1 MTMNVWK
8 EVVMK
13 SRLRFWVLVPFV
25 VISMFALNGC
35 AKNKATPS
43 EDISKYT
50 TDMREAV
57 SVKINDTDRREEL
70 LQLIMEM
77 EAVMQDFN
85 KDIHAFV
92 DQYRVLDKDY
102 NTPRQ
107 SFENLIVEFSSQ
119 RKQAQAEIFDL
130 HFKAVALM
138 TKEEWDQVVKY
149 EKKAIGAMIEARDP
163 QEDTGQ

>member
-1 MTMNVWK
+1 
-8 EVVMK
+8 MK
-13 SRLRFWVLVPFV
+13 SRLHFWVLVPSV
-25 VISMFALNGC
+25 LISMFALNGC

-50 TDMREAV
+50 TDMRQAV
-57 SVKINDTDRREEL
+57 SVNINEADRREQVLQVIGQMEL
-70 LQLIMEM
+70 
-77 EAVMQDFN
+77 VMQDYN

-92 DQYRVLDKDY
+92 DRYRVLDKDY

-107 SFENLIVEFSSQ
+107 SFKNLIMEFSSQ

-138 TKEEWDQVVKY
+138 SKEEWDKVVKY
-149 EKKAIGAMIEARDP
+149 EKKAIGAMIEAREP
-163 QEDTGQ
+163 QEDAGQ

>member
-1 MTMNVWK
+1 
-8 EVVMK
+8 MK
-13 SRLRFWVLVPFV
+13 SRLHFWVLVPSV
-25 VISMFALNGC
+25 LISMFALNSC

-50 TDMREAV
+50 TDMRQAV
-57 SVKINDTDRREEL
+57 SVNINEADRREQVLQVIGQMEL
-70 LQLIMEM
+70 
-77 EAVMQDFN
+77 VMQDYN

-92 DQYRVLDKDY
+92 DRYRVLDKDY

-107 SFENLIVEFSSQ
+107 SFKNLIMEFSSQ

-138 TKEEWDQVVKY
+138 SKEEWDKVVKY
-149 EKKAIGAMIEARDP
+149 EKKAIGAMIEAREP
-163 QEDTGQ
+163 QEDAGQ

>member
-1 MTMNVWK
+1 
-8 EVVMK
+8 MK

-25 VISMFALNGC
+25 LISMFALNGC

-50 TDMREAV
+50 TDMRQAV
-57 SVKINDTDRREEL
+57 SVNINEADRREL
-70 LQLIMEM
+70 VLQLIGQMEL
-77 EAVMQDFN
+77 VMQDYN
-85 KDIHAFV
+85 KDIHTFV
-92 DQYRVLDKDY
+92 DRYRVLDKDY

-107 SFENLIVEFSSQ
+107 SFKNLIMEFSSQ

-138 TKEEWDQVVKY
+138 SKEEWDKVVKY
-149 EKKAIGAMIEARDP
+149 EKKAIGAMIEAREP
-163 QEDTGQ
+163 

>member
-1 MTMNVWK
+1 
-8 EVVMK
+8 MK
-13 SRLRFWVLVPFV
+13 QSSRFRGLVSIIL
-25 VISMFALNGC
+25 ISMFALNGC

-57 SVKINDTDRREEL
+57 SVNINEADRREQI
-70 LQLIMEM
+70 LQLIGQMEF
-77 EAVMQDFN
+77 VMQDYN
-85 KDIHAFV
+85 KDIHTFV
-92 DQYRVLDKDY
+92 DRYRVLDKDY

-107 SFENLIVEFSSQ
+107 SFKNLIMEFSTQ

-138 TKEEWDQVVKY
+138 SKEEWDKVVKY
-149 EKKAIGAMIEARDP
+149 EKKAIGAMIEAREP
-163 QEDTGQ
+163 QEGTDQ

>member
-1 MTMNVWK
+1 
-8 EVVMK
+8 MK

-25 VISMFALNGC
+25 LISMFALNGC

-57 SVKINDTDRREEL
+57 SVNINEADRREQILHLIGQMEL
-70 LQLIMEM
+70 
-77 EAVMQDFN
+77 VMQDFN
-85 KDIHAFV
+85 KDIHVFV

-107 SFENLIVEFSSQ
+107 SFKNLIVEFSSQ

-138 TKEEWDQVVKY
+138 SKEEWDKVVKY
-149 EKKAIGAMIEARDP
+149 EKKAIGAMIEAREP
-163 QEDTGQ
+163 QEGTDQ

>member
-1 MTMNVWK
+1 
-8 EVVMK
+8 MK
-13 SRLRFWVLVPFV
+13 SRLHFWVLVPFV
-25 VISMFALNGC
+25 LISMFALNGC

-50 TDMREAV
+50 TDMRQAV
-57 SVKINDTDRREEL
+57 SVNINEADRREQILHLIGQMEL
-70 LQLIMEM
+70 
-77 EAVMQDFN
+77 VMQDFN
-85 KDIHAFV
+85 KDIHVFV

-107 SFENLIVEFSSQ
+107 SFKNLIVEFSSQ

-138 TKEEWDQVVKY
+138 SKEEWDKVVKY
-149 EKKAIGAMIEARDP
+149 EKKAIGAMIEAREP
-163 QEDTGQ
+163 QEGTDQ

>member
-1 MTMNVWK
+1 
-8 EVVMK
+8 MK
-13 SRLRFWVLVPFV
+13 SRLHFWVLVTFV
-25 VISMFALNGC
+25 LISMFALNGC
-35 AKNKATPS
+35 AKNKTEPS

-50 TDMREAV
+50 RDMHEAV
-57 SVKINDTDRREEL
+57 SVKINDTDRRKEV
-70 LQLIMEM
+70 LQLVMEM

-85 KDIHAFV
+85 KDIQAFV

-107 SFENLIVEFSSQ
+107 SFKSLIVEFSTQ

-130 HFKAVALM
+130 HYKAVALM

-149 EKKAIGAMIEARDP
+149 EKKAIGAMIESRDP
-163 QEDTGQ
+163 QEDADQ